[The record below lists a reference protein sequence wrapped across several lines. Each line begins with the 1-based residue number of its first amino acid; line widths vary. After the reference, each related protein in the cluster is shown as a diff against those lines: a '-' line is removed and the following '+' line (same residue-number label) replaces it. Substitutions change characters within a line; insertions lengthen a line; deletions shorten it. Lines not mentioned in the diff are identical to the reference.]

1 MEVYSCN
8 GKCMTQNMYVCISQ
22 IRELYVRTWCIL
34 NASYCQKQLES
45 YVIKE
50 NISPQL
56 HSTFFSFLINR

>member
-1 MEVYSCN
+1 
-8 GKCMTQNMYVCISQ
+8 MTQNMYVCVSQ

-45 YVIKE
+45 YAIKE

-56 HSTFFSFLINR
+56 HSTFFSFFINR